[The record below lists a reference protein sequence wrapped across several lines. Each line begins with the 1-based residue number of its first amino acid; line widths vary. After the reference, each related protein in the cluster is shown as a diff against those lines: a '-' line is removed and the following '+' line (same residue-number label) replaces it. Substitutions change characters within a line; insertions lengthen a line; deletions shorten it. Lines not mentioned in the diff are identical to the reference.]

1 MILPDPRTT
10 DLQPWARRAFEEA
23 YRCRPR
29 EQASREDMAYGFL
42 CALVWARV
50 ASAFRG
56 DRHVPGPSAAAPP
69 VDEPQQQGQS
79 HAGSGVAE
87 RLYRPGALPGKRRV
101 RYDGR

>member
-29 EQASREDMAYGFL
+29 EQASREDVAYGFL

-50 ASAFRG
+50 ASAFHDG
-56 DRHVPGPSAAAPP
+56 HVSGPAEAAPP
-69 VDEPQQQGQS
+69 ADEPRSQGTPQDGKGGA
-79 HAGSGVAE
+79 AGP
-87 RLYRPGALPGKRRV
+87 YRPGALPGKRRV
-101 RYDGR
+101 R